1 MKNIL
6 LLTRNIDEA
15 VGCLIADSIDETAAI
30 ARQAARS
37 GRYTNCFEKWF
48 SLNEMT
54 GHHPALYNA
63 VLARSTTGPVL
74 SSLISARGTK
84 ALTPIVL

>member
-63 VLARSTTGPVL
+63 ALARGTIGAVL
-74 SSLISARGTK
+74 SSPISAR
-84 ALTPIVL
+84 AWRH